1 MSTTDAIAHP
11 NQPALDPLLAWLRHA
26 RESSPI
32 HHDEAQRIWQLFGH
46 ADIFRVLSDPAT
58 FSSDMSK
65 FIPPQADFE
74 LFSRGN
80 FVRMD
85 PPMHRK
91 LRDLVSQAFTP
102 RMVSGLAP
110 RIAALTSELLDGVGD
125 AERFDLV
132 GSLAYPLPVIVIA
145 ELLGIPVA
153 DRESFRR
160 WADSL
165 LSREDTGGLPD
176 EAMMNR
182 MAPTLR
188 EMNDYLL
195 SHIRQRRARP
205 TDDLIGKLV
214 CAEVDGH
221 RLEDEEIVGFVGL
234 LLIAGH
240 ITTTA
245 LVGNAI
251 LCLDENPAAADELRA
266 DPSAI
271 PAAIEEVL
279 RYRPPFP
286 RLARRTTTEVELGG
300 KRIPADQILLLW
312 LVSANRDSAQFEDP
326 DRFNIHRKPNP
337 HLSFGYSI
345 HFCLGAP
352 LARLEAKIALEILL
366 DRYRSIAVARD
377 DEREFFSPTTM
388 ISARR
393 LPVDVQAARPKASGE
408 GRRGLV
414 SA

>member
-11 NQPALDPLLAWLRHA
+11 NQPDLDPFLAWLRHG
-26 RESSPI
+26 RESSPV
-32 HHDEAQRIWQLFGH
+32 HPDDNQRTWQLFRH
-46 ADIFRVLSDPAT
+46 ADIHRVLSDPAT
-58 FSSDMSK
+58 FSSDMSR
-65 FIPPQADFE
+65 FIPPQADFD

-132 GSLAYPLPVIVIA
+132 GALAYPLPVVVIA
-145 ELLGIPVA
+145 ELLGVPVA

-160 WADSL
+160 WADTL
-165 LSREDTGGLPD
+165 LSREDTGRLPD

-188 EMNDYLL
+188 EMNEYLL
-195 SHIRQRRARP
+195 AHIRQRRVRP

-214 CAEVDGH
+214 QAEVDGH

-251 LCLDENPAAADELRA
+251 LCLDEDPAAAAELRA
-266 DPSAI
+266 DPAGI

-300 KRIPADQILLLW
+300 KRIPADRILMLW
-312 LVSANRDSAQFEDP
+312 LASANRDPAQFEEP

-352 LARLEAKIALEILL
+352 LARLEAKIALEMLL
-366 DRYRSIAVARD
+366 ERYLSIAVARD
-377 DEREFFSPTTM
+377 ERGEFFNPFTM
-388 ISARR
+388 ISAKR
-393 LPVDVQAARPKASGE
+393 LPVDVRAAQAL
-408 GRRGLV
+408 RRAV

>member
-11 NQPALDPLLAWLRHA
+11 NQPDLDPFLAWLRHG
-26 RESSPI
+26 RESSPV
-32 HHDEAQRIWQLFGH
+32 HADDSQRTWHIFRH
-46 ADIFRVLSDPAT
+46 ADIHRVLSDPAT
-58 FSSDMSK
+58 FSSDMSR
-65 FIPPQADFE
+65 FIPPQADFD

-102 RMVSGLAP
+102 RIVSGLAP

-132 GSLAYPLPVIVIA
+132 GALAYPLPVVVIA
-145 ELLGIPVA
+145 ELLGVPVA
-153 DRESFRR
+153 DRASFRR
-160 WADSL
+160 WADTL
-165 LSREDTGGLPD
+165 LSREDTGSLPD

-188 EMNDYLL
+188 EMNEYLL
-195 SHIRQRRARP
+195 AHIRQRRARP

-214 CAEVDGH
+214 GAEVDGH

-234 LLIAGH
+234 LLLAGH

-251 LCLDENPAAADELRA
+251 LCLDENPAAAAELRA
-266 DPSAI
+266 DPSGI

-286 RLARRTTTEVELGG
+286 RLARRTTTAVEIGG
-300 KRIPADQILLLW
+300 KPIPADQILMLW
-312 LVSANRDSAQFEDP
+312 LASANRDSAQFEDP

-366 DRYRSIAVARD
+366 DRYQAIAVARD
-377 DEREFFSPTTM
+377 DRSEFFKPFTM
-388 ISARR
+388 NSARR
-393 LPVDVQAARPKASGE
+393 LPVDVQAARAVAKGAAL
-408 GRRGLV
+408 RGVV